1 MTVNERSPDTHETES
16 ANSPLRSSSC
26 FFEWALLP
34 QHRLNGST
42 DLFRCDLCMQEVT
55 GGEVSLKLH
64 QLGLHI
70 NPYYLS
76 ASDRILAQISSYV
89 VQTDKTEGPW
99 VPDWDTFKGLYRCH
113 HCFLL
118 CNEGSDLLQHL
129 SIHNPIED
137 DLEDVPLARMKS
149 PKKSKAEISP
159 QKSQEL
165 EDVIDSSES
174 QLNDDH
180 ELKEGSPKK
189 HSRDLDESQDNLQCE
204 TSEVKQISS
213 NESNENEEMSKKAKK
228 KAVQQ
233 STLENGLA
241 LESPKKRIRKPVP
254 NGQLVDVSEA
264 EVSEVPEPTNKR
276 PDRKCKSTTNTLV
289 AMLSSTDDDLEWK
302 KLISMST
309 TSNTTKSSSNTAAT
323 TTAKDNA
330 KKTTG
335 NKVKNKK
342 VVKKKPIKS
351 TRTPNPTKITPKP
364 SR

>member
-1 MTVNERSPDTHETES
+1 MTVNERSPDTHEAES

-118 CNEGSDLLQHL
+118 CNEGSNLLQHL
-129 SIHNPIED
+129 SIHKIED

-149 PKKSKAEISP
+149 SPKKSSP
-159 QKSQEL
+159 KKSQEL
-165 EDVIDSSES
+165 EDHVIDSSES
-174 QLNDDH
+174 QLNGDH
-180 ELKEGSPKK
+180 ELKLSPKK
-189 HSRDLDESQDNLQCE
+189 HSRDLDESQDLQCE

-228 KAVQQ
+228 KVVQQ
-233 STLENGLA
+233 STLENGLES
-241 LESPKKRIRKPVP
+241 ESPKKRIRKPIP

-264 EVSEVPEPTNKR
+264 EVSEVPEQTNKR

-351 TRTPNPTKITPKP
+351 ARTPNPTKITPKP